1 MKDIIKYRGGGKL
14 ITVSFY
20 ALEGDYPYGAGVTIR
35 RLLAGAPGKGSSSAE
50 KWLPVYREDAF
61 ALIKHLGETVSCT
74 WIDGDRVA
82 VVTPG
87 DQFRD

>member
-20 ALEGDYPYGAGVTIR
+20 ALEGDYPYGAGVTIC
-35 RLLAGAPGKGSSSAE
+35 RLLAGATGKGSHTAE
-50 KWLPVYREDAF
+50 KWLPVYRADAL
-61 ALIKHLGETVSCT
+61 ALVKHLGETVSCT
-74 WIDGDRVA
+74 WINGDRTA

>member
-20 ALEGDYPYGAGVTIR
+20 ALEGDYPYGAGVTIC
-35 RLLAGAPGKGSSSAE
+35 RLLAGATGKGSHTAE
-50 KWLPVYREDAF
+50 KWLPVYRVDAL
-61 ALIKHLGETVSCT
+61 ALVKHLGETVSCT
-74 WIDGDRVA
+74 WINGDRTA